1 MGIAFKG
8 GIASHSAST
17 FLWHLDDLDVFN
29 LKTLT
34 KSSRMNCLLLC
45 VFEHAPSYG
54 IYLALSA
61 FVWRALPSRNCT
73 YTHTGD
79 MKGWKT
85 RMSWAC
91 GRLEAISWVYRR
103 THTHTYTHTHTHS
116 QRTDL
121 SLCSEHMLE
130 PTAWLNKNRREG
142 DRKKREEEGV
152 VRSGGHQLRPQSP
165 SAPPRQPTPMAS
177 PEGTG
182 RWSAS
187 PSHPWQ

>member
-103 THTHTYTHTHTHS
+103 THTHTHTHTLAKN
-116 QRTDL
+116 RFK
-121 SLCSEHMLE
+121 SLLWTH
-130 PTAWLNKNRREG
+130 AWTNCMIKQNRREG
-142 DRKKREEEGV
+142 DRKKREEEV
-152 VRSGGHQLRPQSP
+152 VRSGGHQLRSQSP